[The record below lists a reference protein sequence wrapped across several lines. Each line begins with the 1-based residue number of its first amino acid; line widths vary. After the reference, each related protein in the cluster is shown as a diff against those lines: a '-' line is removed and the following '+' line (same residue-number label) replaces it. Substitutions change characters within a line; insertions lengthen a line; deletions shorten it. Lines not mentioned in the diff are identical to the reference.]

1 MTRPAK
7 TILLISPNQV
17 TASVI
22 AYQAV
27 IWGYDVTKLHDYS
40 AAAKKL
46 DKNYFDLV
54 LFYAADEPL
63 LWKQLGKAAEQ
74 VDAIQRS
81 RHQRTRIVDKMGKLP
96 EGLAQGV
103 DRIVTLVGGS
113 EHLRESIRLAM
124 KRKRGPRPKEII
136 NLKLEAA

>member
-7 TILLISPNQV
+7 TILLISPNQI

-27 IWGYDVTKLHDYS
+27 VWGYDVTKLHDYS
-40 AAAKKL
+40 AAASEL
-46 DKNYFDLV
+46 EVKNYDLV
-54 LFYAADEPL
+54 LLVATDEPRSWPKL
-63 LWKQLGKAAEQ
+63 SKAAGQ
-74 VDAIQRS
+74 VDAIQRC
-81 RHQRTRIVDKMGKLP
+81 RYQRTRLLDPQGKVP